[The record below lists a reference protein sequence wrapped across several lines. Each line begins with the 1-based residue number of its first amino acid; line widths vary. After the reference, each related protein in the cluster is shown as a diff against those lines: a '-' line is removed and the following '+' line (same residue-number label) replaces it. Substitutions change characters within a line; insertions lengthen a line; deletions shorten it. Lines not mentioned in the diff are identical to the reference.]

1 MIWSALIYT
10 SLYLFII
17 WLSLAVTIG
26 IFYCADL
33 AEEHPTLF
41 GLIIKYSIWGVL
53 ALHVIL
59 FFEGGL
65 PYSYIVLGM
74 LAHGCYYQ
82 LLKDYP
88 RVQGITNPWL
98 VGSIA
103 MMVIDNACWL
113 WHFYYHYFTM
123 MEILCFGQLL
133 LWLVPFLYM
142 ISLSVNDNVLPGLG
156 VQGAGGGM
164 GGGRGSNEVSLK
176 GLFAYLGFGSRLVT
190 RGKKKSVTL
199 RATCSHMNV
208 LKLKAT
214 TALVCLNLVHVCVC
228 ACHAHSKDKTKQ
240 PAKQSYY
247 NPHAAAP
254 PVSTYQGPSSAY
266 SYGSAPSESHMT
278 QRGASFPNQQA
289 QAQPN
294 PAFAPSRKYD

>member
-53 ALHVIL
+53 VLHVIL

-74 LAHGCYYQ
+74 LSHGCYYQ

-98 VGSIA
+98 IGSIV

-156 VQGAGGGM
+156 TSGAGGGM
-164 GGGRGSNEVSLK
+164 GSARAGSNEVSLK
-176 GLFAYLGFGSRLVT
+176 GLFAYFGFS
-190 RGKKKSVTL
+190 S
-199 RATCSHMNV
+199 
-208 LKLKAT
+208 
-214 TALVCLNLVHVCVC
+214 
-228 ACHAHSKDKTKQ
+228 SKDKAKQ

-254 PVSTYQGPSSAY
+254 PVSAYQGPSTSY
-266 SYGSAPSESHMT
+266 TYGSGDSQSQMT
-278 QRGASFPNQQA
+278 QRGGGFPNQAQA
-289 QAQPN
+289 QAQPHA
-294 PAFAPSRKYD
+294 AFGASRKYD